1 MQKRDTSILPFGSEV
16 VVCNLCVG
24 LWGTEASSRTIL
36 GLPSPAHLYPVLWK
50 GPYITASSRCRR
62 VELVIQGSRNGQE
75 PASVSKGAGVGAE
88 GQFWGLLPPLQFAGL
103 GLGAG
108 GSTTPHPPP
117 SWGVLSVNKWEQE
130 CQAKVHDL
138 SHSPVVLMHCS

>member
-1 MQKRDTSILPFGSEV
+1 M
-16 VVCNLCVG
+16 
-24 LWGTEASSRTIL
+24 
-36 GLPSPAHLYPVLWK
+36 PS
-50 GPYITASSRCRR
+50 C
-62 VELVIQGSRNGQE
+62 
-75 PASVSKGAGVGAE
+75 GVGDP
-88 GQFWGLLPPLQFAGL
+88 GQPERAGTSFCLQRGWGRGGGAVLGTPPAFAILQFAGL

>member
-62 VELVIQGSRNGQE
+62 VELVIRGSRNGQE

-88 GQFWGLLPPLQFAGL
+88 GQFWGLLPPLQFCNLPALAL
-103 GLGAG
+103 GQEGVQPP
-108 GSTTPHPPP
+108 THPHHGEC
-117 SWGVLSVNKWEQE
+117 SVLISGNRS
-130 CQAKVHDL
+130 AKL
-138 SHSPVVLMHCS
+138 RYTI